1 MSHLKNK
8 TAETEKS
15 EDFSV
20 ATRLLWCREVHKC
33 LVHVAALDMR
43 RLFSADLASLWYS
56 DVCIRSPSF
65 HFHYTML
72 SK

>member
-1 MSHLKNK
+1 MLDCAIIYYIRLIIQPNGMSHLKNR

-43 RLFSADLASLWYS
+43 RLFSADLTSL
-56 DVCIRSPSF
+56 
-65 HFHYTML
+65 
-72 SK
+72 